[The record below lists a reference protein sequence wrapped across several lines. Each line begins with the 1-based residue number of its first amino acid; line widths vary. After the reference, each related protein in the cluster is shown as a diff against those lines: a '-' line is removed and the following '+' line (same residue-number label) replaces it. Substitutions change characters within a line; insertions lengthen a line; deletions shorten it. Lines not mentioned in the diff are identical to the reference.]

1 MEGRRPC
8 LERLTEYLAAQ
19 GVAFEVSHHPPRYT
33 AQELAQVGHVPG
45 RLVAKVVMLVADGR
59 LVMVVVPATLRVNLA
74 LARDALGV
82 SHVRLAQE
90 EEFAHV
96 FSDCEV
102 GAMPPFGNL
111 YGVPVYVDAALAQD
125 PVIFFKAGT
134 HEDVVS
140 LSYAE
145 FERLVRPQVGVFAS
159 EREAA

>member
-1 MEGRRPC
+1 MERRRPC
-8 LERLTEYLAAQ
+8 LERLTEYLAAE

-33 AQELAQVGHVPG
+33 AQEVAQVGHVPG

-59 LVMVVVPATLRVNLA
+59 LVIV
-74 LARDALGV
+74 RDALGV

-145 FERLVRPQVGVFAS
+145 FERLVRPRVGVFAS

>member
-1 MEGRRPC
+1 MERRRPC
-8 LERLTEYLAAQ
+8 LERLTEYLAAE

-33 AQELAQVGHVPG
+33 AQEVAQ
-45 RLVAKVVMLVADGR
+45 VVMLVADGR
-59 LVMVVVPATLRVNLA
+59 LVMVVVPATRRVSLA
-74 LARDALGV
+74 LVRDALGV

-145 FERLVRPQVGVFAS
+145 FERLVRPRVGVFAS